1 MACRYKSVDT
11 MRRSVL
17 SKSRKQSSTQSETDT
32 EGEEMPHNGMAAATH
47 RPIKPSKSKDEPL
60 IIKDGLGMGSP
71 ALQKKLEKY
80 KDI

>member
-1 MACRYKSVDT
+1 

-17 SKSRKQSSTQSETDT
+17 SKSRKQSSTQSQTDT
-32 EGEEMPHNGMAAATH
+32 VEEEMPHNGMAAAAH
-47 RPIKPSKSKDEPL
+47 RPIKSSKSEDEPL

-80 KDI
+80 RDI